1 MKASLHLPL
10 ETITPTADTRTF
22 SAVLQAW
29 SAVHPRP
36 MPWRGERD
44 AYRVWLSEII
54 LQQTRVAQGLP
65 YYERFLAAYPRVI
78 DLAAAPAEE
87 VMRCWQGL
95 GYYSRARNL
104 HAAAKYIADTLNGTF
119 PSTYEDIRALRGVG
133 DYTAA
138 AIASFAYNLPY
149 AVVDGNV
156 YRVLSR
162 LFGIAT
168 PIDSTA
174 GKREFAAL
182 ANAVLDP
189 HNAAAH
195 NQAFMDFG
203 ATCCTPA
210 APACPRCPFVDSC
223 VAFRQNKVPNLPVKA
238 KKMATKIRYFN
249 YFIFGNGQQIW
260 LQKRGAG
267 DIWQDLHQFPMI
279 ETEAACEVADLAQN
293 PEWQLFFGESQLRIE
308 SVFVATQQLTHQTIK
323 AKFYTVENNFTNI
336 LPKNNAYFLIKP
348 KNIANF
354 ALPKI
359 ITTYFENRTLSLF

>member
-1 MKASLHLPL
+1 MNKGPVSQFIEKHYLH
-10 ETITPTADTRTF
+10 F
-22 SAVLQAW
+22 
-29 SAVHPRP
+29 
-36 MPWRGERD
+36 
-44 AYRVWLSEII
+44 
-54 LQQTRVAQGLP
+54 
-65 YYERFLAAYPRVI
+65 
-78 DLAAAPAEE
+78 
-87 VMRCWQGL
+87 
-95 GYYSRARNL
+95 
-104 HAAAKYIADTLNGTF
+104 
-119 PSTYEDIRALRGVG
+119 
-133 DYTAA
+133 
-138 AIASFAYNLPY
+138 
-149 AVVDGNV
+149 
-156 YRVLSR
+156 
-162 LFGIAT
+162 
-168 PIDSTA
+168 
-174 GKREFAAL
+174 
-182 ANAVLDP
+182 
-189 HNAAAH
+189 NAAALVDAAKGYETH
-195 NQAFMDFG
+195 LTDGGKMMITLAG
-203 ATCCTPA
+203 AMSTA
-210 APACPRCPFVDSC
+210 ELGKSLAEMI
-223 VAFRQNKVPNLPVKA
+223 RQNKVANLPVKA